1 MPGLATVLARRTERF
16 PIHAHLNHPHLNHP
30 LALIAWCLDR
40 VAFN

>member
-16 PIHAHLNHPHLNHP
+16 PIHALLNHP
-30 LALIAWCLDR
+30 LALIGWCLDR